1 MSPPFIQIKDIADI
15 LIMTF
20 LLYQLYSW
28 FYHTRAMQ
36 VLLGLG
42 VVTLIYFATRALK
55 LYMTSWILQE
65 LGTVLIVL
73 LIVVFQS
80 EIRQA
85 LYRFSLLRHLFERK
99 TETKPSNFQKIVETI
114 FNLARDHTGALIVFE
129 RNDPLEDLMMN
140 GVKLNC
146 EISPQIVETIFMDGT
161 PLHDGA
167 ILIRNGQIAVAAC
180 HLPLSVNSDIPQY
193 LGTRHRAAMGIA
205 EKTDA
210 IVAVVSEER
219 GVVSLAEGATLQ
231 IYKTPS
237 ELIAAL
243 DRLIAH
249 DPPPATNHL
258 IPIPRGMFSNLLPK
272 VAIFLF
278 VTIFWTLLTSKQ
290 EQIITATAPVIIHG
304 IPEKLVLTSNS
315 PEKVDIQ
322 LKSFSGLAPMPSK
335 LDVTAN
341 IDLSDIREGQTMV
354 KIKNSDFR
362 LPSGMEV
369 TSVNPSSI
377 RIVTDRKVR
386 KQVPIKTVVQ
396 GLLERG
402 LSGHDILTTPSAVE
416 IEGPAS
422 RIERIK
428 KIDTEDIYAS
438 ELTTG
443 RKYYKKLVRPENNI
457 IILRDEPVTI
467 QLIEKSKKQ

>member
-1 MSPPFIQIKDIADI
+1 MPSPFIQIKDVADI

-28 FYHTRAMQ
+28 FYRTRAMQ

-42 VVTLIYFATRALK
+42 VVTLIYFVTRFLG

-99 TETKPSNFQKIVETI
+99 TEAKPSNFQNIVETI

-140 GVKLNC
+140 GVKLDC
-146 EISPQIVETIFMDGT
+146 EISPQILETIFMDGT

-167 ILIRNGQIAVAAC
+167 ILIRNSRIAVAAC
-180 HLPLSVNSDIPQY
+180 HLPLSVNPDIPQY

-219 GVVSLAEGATLQ
+219 GVVSLAEGPNLQ

-237 ELIAAL
+237 ELIATL
-243 DRLIAH
+243 DRLITR
-249 DPPPATNHL
+249 DPPPTNHL

-278 VTIFWTLLTSKQ
+278 VAIFWTLVTSKQ
-290 EQIITATAPVIIHG
+290 EEIITASAPVRIHS
-304 IPEKLVLTSNS
+304 IPEKLVLIRNT

-322 LKSFSGLAPMPSK
+322 LKSFSGLTPMPSK
-335 LDVTAN
+335 LDITAN
-341 IDLSDIREGQTMV
+341 IDLSGIREGQTMV

-369 TSVNPSSI
+369 TSINPSSI
-377 RIVTDRKVR
+377 RIVTDRKAR
-386 KQVPIKTVVQ
+386 KQVPIKTVVHGSLQ
-396 GLLERG
+396 RG
-402 LSGHDILTTPSAVE
+402 LSDHDIFTTPSTVE

-422 RIERIK
+422 HIERIK
-428 KIDTEDIYAS
+428 RVATEDIDAS
-438 ELTTG
+438 QLTTG
-443 RKYYKKLVRPENNI
+443 RKYHKNLLPPENNI